1 MQPTLSKGSANRE
14 QCKINS
20 FIFIAEMKPT
30 LSKGSAKK
38 LIKRE
43 KWEFIHISEREVFI

>member
-1 MQPTLSKGSANRE
+1 MQ
-14 QCKINS
+14 
-20 FIFIAEMKPT
+20 PT

-43 KWEFIHISEREVFI
+43 KWVFIHISEREVFIQIESNAK